1 MNYLIAAL
9 FIFATS
15 VAMASD
21 IPARCTGCSFAGRDL
36 RGAHLANVDYAGVN
50 LSHAKLRD
58 ADMRGAR
65 LAGVDFYAADL
76 RGADF
81 TKAKLAGVDLH
92 RAQLSGAIFTDAT
105 LAGVNLRGVFDGL
118 PDIDARGLLHKCAGC
133 DARGAVIA
141 GFDLSGV
148 SIVGGDFR
156 EARAQRVRLSGA
168 ELEGVD
174 FAQADLRGAD
184 LRYAK
189 LCSRN
194 ADGPRVECIDLRGA
208 DVRGADFRGAL
219 LCQNDRGPRDC
230 MPVDAT
236 TLREGSRSSLAGA
249 ILP

>member
-1 MNYLIAAL
+1 MNSILAAIVL
-9 FIFATS
+9 LASSLATTGGL
-15 VAMASD
+15 
-21 IPARCTGCSFAGRDL
+21 PAHCSGCSFAGRDL
-36 RGAHLANVDYAGVN
+36 HGAGLANVEYAGVD
-50 LSHAKLRD
+50 LSHANLRD
-58 ADMRGAR
+58 ADLRGAR

-81 TKAKLAGVDLH
+81 SKAKLAGVDLH
-92 RAQLSGAIFTDAT
+92 QAQLSGAIFTGAT
-105 LAGVNLRGVFDGL
+105 LAGVNLRDVFDGVR
-118 PDIDARGLLHKCAGC
+118 DIDARGLLHKCEGC

-156 EARAQRVRLSGA
+156 EARARRVRLIGA

-174 FAQADLRGAD
+174 FAQADLRDAVLHG
-184 LRYAK
+184 AK

-194 ADGPRVECIDLRGA
+194 ADDPRVQCIDLRGA

-219 LCQNDRGPRDC
+219 LCQDDREPRNC
-230 MPVDAT
+230 RPVDAA